1 MPTRKELGTSAAV
14 GKPDVPGVT
23 STSIRTA
30 LHMAAEAGNEANV
43 QSILNKSVADINR
56 RCGSNGQTP
65 LYRAAMKGHDHIVR
79 ILLAHSADPEVASV
93 DGGYLPLHIAA
104 ERGYVDVVKALIL
117 GGARIQPTLKN
128 GMTALHK
135 SAEQGKT
142 TVIALLLEHHLD
154 ANARGGDHGYTPLYQ
169 ASMNGYH
176 DAIKLLLE
184 NGADPNIS
192 NTEDGFTPLLIAA
205 EKGHDL
211 AVQALLSGGADIRA
225 KATKGWTALH
235 LAAQNGH
242 GEVVAR
248 LLEHDVDINAQGGRV
263 GQTPL
268 YNAAFRGHDH
278 IIKLL
283 LDKGADPRKR
293 TTEKLTAADIAAQFG
308 HKSCEKLLRNR
319 MGLSSIFARLT
330 STSR

>member
-1 MPTRKELGTSAAV
+1 
-14 GKPDVPGVT
+14 
-23 STSIRTA
+23 
-30 LHMAAEAGNEANV
+30 MAAEAGNEANV

-56 RCGSNGQTP
+56 RCGSNGETP
-65 LYRAAMKGHDHIVR
+65 LYQAAMEGHDHIIR

-93 DGGYLPLHIAA
+93 HGGYLPLHVAA
-104 ERGYVDVVKALIL
+104 ERGYVDAVK
-117 GGARIQPTLKN
+117 
-128 GMTALHK
+128 
-135 SAEQGKT
+135 
-142 TVIALLLEHHLD
+142 
-154 ANARGGDHGYTPLYQ
+154 
-169 ASMNGYH
+169 
-176 DAIKLLLE
+176 
-184 NGADPNIS
+184 
-192 NTEDGFTPLLIAA
+192 
-205 EKGHDL
+205 
-211 AVQALLSGGADIRA
+211 ALLSGGADIRA